1 MSGFRGCLTALA
13 LMEGPVWPFYADRPA
28 NRSTLAAISPEPGC
42 GQSESRFAIKA
53 HHSKDRA
60 AAARRPGLH
69 FNFITGPILSVP
81 RTYLNARRAKGYS
94 MRTQIALQAPLP
106 VDLLCPDC
114 GAPVRLKLVRPEL
127 NLPDRWLDIHTFEC
141 AKCGH
146 IHSRKVDPDLSAGRF

>member
-1 MSGFRGCLTALA
+1 
-13 LMEGPVWPFYADRPA
+13 
-28 NRSTLAAISPEPGC
+28 
-42 GQSESRFAIKA
+42 
-53 HHSKDRA
+53 
-60 AAARRPGLH
+60 
-69 FNFITGPILSVP
+69 
-81 RTYLNARRAKGYS
+81 
-94 MRTQIALQAPLP
+94 MRTQMALQAPLP